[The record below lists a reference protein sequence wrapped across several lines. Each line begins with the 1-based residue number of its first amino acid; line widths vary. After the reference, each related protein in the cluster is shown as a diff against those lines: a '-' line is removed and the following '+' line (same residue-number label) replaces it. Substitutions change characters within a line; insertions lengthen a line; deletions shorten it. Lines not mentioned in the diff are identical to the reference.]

1 MRANP
6 PLPPLEHNFIQQ
18 QVNQSDYGN
27 EEVADYYQQEEYHH
41 EQPYH
46 GLWNDSSLPA
56 EYDDYGHDDVLSAAM
71 TLPLNSTGGE
81 EKSSA
86 INETTEDLANLSP
99 EALRLNPKYVAYV
112 PIPIKDDDI
121 DEIAI
126 DDDFND
132 DDDGIDR
139 DDDELFDEDDHYDDD
154 VTPRSSSVRRRPS
167 ANVDKVLLPI
177 LMVPAGERTKTRQSS
192 DSWRSIDFS
201 DSPSSPPRR
210 FDEEIDGHFEE
221 EEHLTPSSSRR
232 IPGPSRR
239 RNNNGGQRRMV
250 PGIDFR
256 MFGSLAHRFEQSSN
270 KGESIRRPANS
281 VTPFVFLL
289 LFFFLFFSR
298 AYLQTFGYAPTSA
311 PQRSYSADNKK
322 SALGSRCYAGTTL
335 LNRAQRKQAAAAEKR
350 GNQVNGGKVCT
361 VYASGFGE
369 GRAFGLCLE
378 HIQL

>member
-1 MRANP
+1 MMRANP

-56 EYDDYGHDDVLSAAM
+56 EYDDYGHDDSAAM

-121 DEIAI
+121 EEIAI

-132 DDDGIDR
+132 GDDGIDR

-177 LMVPAGERTKTRQSS
+177 LMCRPANGPKRDKAPTRGVPTT
-192 DSWRSIDFS
+192 
-201 DSPSSPPRR
+201 SPTPPRR
-210 FDEEIDGHFEE
+210 
-221 EEHLTPSSSRR
+221 HLRAVSTKKPTAISKR
-232 IPGPSRR
+232 
-239 RNNNGGQRRMV
+239 
-250 PGIDFR
+250 
-256 MFGSLAHRFEQSSN
+256 
-270 KGESIRRPANS
+270 KSI
-281 VTPFVFLL
+281 
-289 LFFFLFFSR
+289 
-298 AYLQTFGYAPTSA
+298 
-311 PQRSYSADNKK
+311 
-322 SALGSRCYAGTTL
+322 
-335 LNRAQRKQAAAAEKR
+335 
-350 GNQVNGGKVCT
+350 
-361 VYASGFGE
+361 
-369 GRAFGLCLE
+369 
-378 HIQL
+378 